1 MENENHYLCECNNCF
16 TLMFDENP
24 QVNTEGVDI
33 DTLDIVIENM
43 VIGSDDK
50 WVCPKCETDAYLKDY
65 TLPKKCNHTI
75 GLASI
80 NDEEDEFVEVC
91 EGDGIDFSAGSNKA
105 FKFCPKCGEEI
116 IHELTDTE
124 KAKKIADIMYHN
136 REDYK
141 SNMIDII
148 TNHLTNNKTALIDY
162 VEWFKL

>member
-33 DTLDIVIENM
+33 DTIDRPIENM
-43 VIGSDDK
+43 VLDGDGA
-50 WVCPKCETDAYLKDY
+50 WVCPKCNTDDYLKDY

-116 IHELTDTE
+116 IHELTDKE
-124 KAKKIADIMYHN
+124 KAIKIANILVHN
-136 REDYK
+136 IDDYK
-141 SNMIDII
+141 ANIVHIL
-148 TNHLTNNKTALIDY
+148 TNHLIDNKTSRDDY